1 MSNLPRTYR
10 TTLLT
15 LALAAGFLASAHA
28 STPVAPYAK
37 AESPRK
43 TIESMAMSFQVPA
56 GKISYIGL
64 DRKPITAA
72 AFYQALESNPS
83 QKWEGSGT
91 IAKSSQKANVPNE
104 FEARLLRADK

>member
-1 MSNLPRTYR
+1 MSNLSRTFR

-15 LALAAGFLASAHA
+15 LALAAASLTSVHA

-43 TIESMAMSFQVPA
+43 TIESMAMGFQVPA
-56 GKISYIGL
+56 EKISYIGL
-64 DRKPITAA
+64 DRKPITSA
-72 AFYQALESNPS
+72 AFYQTLESNPA

-91 IAKSSQKANVPNE
+91 LAKSSQKANVPNE